1 VAVKDAYGNLVPGT
15 SVTFSDGGAGGVL
28 SATPVTT
35 NSLGQA
41 SVTYTLPTQAQTVTV
56 TASVASLVARLSEK
70 ATAGTPTTVAAIAG
84 NNQSGH
90 PSTMLAAVLVV
101 VVKDAFGNAVS
112 GVTVMFSDAGAGGI
126 FSSPAAVTTATG
138 KASTSYTTPP
148 QVGSVTINASIA
160 GLGPAVFK
168 ENVQ

>member
-1 VAVKDAYGNLVPGT
+1 
-15 SVTFSDGGAGGVL
+15 
-28 SATPVTT
+28 
-35 NSLGQA
+35 
-41 SVTYTLPTQAQTVTV
+41 
-56 TASVASLVARLSEK
+56 
-70 ATAGTPTTVAAIAG
+70 
-84 NNQSGH
+84 
-90 PSTMLAAVLVV
+90 MLAAVLVV